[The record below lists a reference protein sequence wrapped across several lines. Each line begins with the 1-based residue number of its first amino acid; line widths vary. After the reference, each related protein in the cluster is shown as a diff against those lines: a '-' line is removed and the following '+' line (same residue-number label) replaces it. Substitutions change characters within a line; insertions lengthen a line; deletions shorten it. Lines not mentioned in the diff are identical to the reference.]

1 MLNMRRKYRYS
12 TIWMLMLILAVQFC
26 TASVNFAESVDPD
39 VHVDLTANIQ
49 EVEAGEEARI
59 NIPLITDRKTA
70 MYVRVSVADDL
81 DSVPFIFDDS
91 RPWTQVDKVTIKGAT
106 PYFKVRVSPTAK
118 PKIYEIKLNIEYESQ
133 AEDDFTTTDSIY
145 IKVLNNQVEPTL
157 GVVNYTF
164 TGDELSVNEPN
175 QAVVLT
181 VGNTGTNNANDV
193 RVSLKG
199 FAADGI
205 HLYKGMDVQAIDL
218 IEAKH
223 EKVAYFY
230 IEPSQNAP
238 SGEYQLE
245 VELKYYDDVGAEYT
259 RTSYIYV
266 PVQGNDTK
274 AIELSVNDLNAPD
287 KISAGETFKISGVLE
302 NTSSVEAEFVEVSL
316 DYPDGFIPE
325 SKPKKIIRDL
335 GAGETEEIF
344 FELSAAEDLETEHYP
359 INLVMTYNASG
370 DDAEK
375 SFKEYVGVSVNGTSG
390 LGRPKILIEDY
401 AFEGEAVMAGEVF
414 DLHLKFFNTSSDE
427 IVKNIKVSVSSDEGV
442 FSPADSSSSF
452 FIERIE
458 RQGYYDYVL
467 PLATKRDAAVKT
479 HNLKLVMEYE
489 DGEGNAYDSQ
499 EQPFKEEENLGIS
512 VSQPVRLETGDI
524 ITPFD
529 AYAGNPSDIE
539 LEFYNMGR
547 SDMFNMFV
555 KLEGEFTSQDGTY
568 FVGNFESGNSDYFMA
583 SIIPDAEG
591 EVSGNIVFTFED
603 ALGNPS
609 RVEKPF
615 SYFAS
620 AMPEFDAS
628 FDGEGQF
635 DGEFDEEMM
644 DMDEET
650 DYKNWMYAGG
660 ALILV
665 GAGVWYVR
673 RKKKQKAELL
683 RAMEEE
689 DE

>member
-1 MLNMRRKYRYS
+1 MKVKNNLRRGLLLVFMLQMIVGIMPAY
-12 TIWMLMLILAVQFC
+12 AVDD
-26 TASVNFAESVDPD
+26 VNPN
-39 VHVDLTANIQ
+39 VHVDLTAGIQ
-49 EVEAGEEARI
+49 EIYAGQDARI
-59 NIPLITDRKTA
+59 SIPLVTDDKTA
-70 MYVRVSVADDL
+70 INVTVAIASDL
-81 DSVPFIFDDS
+81 ESLPFIFDDS
-91 RPWTQVDKVTIKGAT
+91 RPWLEVDKITDSGAN
-106 PYFKVRVSPTAK
+106 PYFKPRISPTAK
-118 PKIYEIKLNIEYESQ
+118 EKVYEIQLDIEYERLSK
-133 AEDDFTTTDSIY
+133 DLYRTTDSIY
-145 IKVLNNQVEPTL
+145 IRIINDQVEPLL
-157 GVVNYTF
+157 GVVDYKMTQDPL
-164 TGDELSVNEPN
+164 TYDGAN

-181 VGNTGTNNANDV
+181 LGNSGTSDAHNIRA
-193 RVSLKG
+193 SLSG
-199 FAADGI
+199 FSSEGLHI
-205 HLYKGMDVQAIDL
+205 YKGMDIQAIEE
-218 IEAKH
+218 IKAKH
-223 EKVAYFY
+223 EKIAYFY
-230 IEPSQNAP
+230 LRPSEDAKTDEYEIEVTLQ
-238 SGEYQLE
+238 YD
-245 VELKYYDDVGAEYT
+245 DDVGAEYT
-259 RTSYIYV
+259 RKSYIYI
-266 PVQGNDTK
+266 PVQGTDTK
-274 AIELSVNDLNAPD
+274 AIELNVNNLVAPD
-287 KISAGETFKISGVLE
+287 KVSAGDTFKISGVLE
-302 NTSSVEAEFVEVSL
+302 NASSVEAEFVEVSL
-316 DYPDGFIPE
+316 EYPEGFIPE
-325 SKPKKIIRDL
+325 SKPKKIIRDM
-335 GAGETEEIF
+335 GPGQTEEVL
-344 FELSAAEDLETEHYP
+344 FELSATEDLKTDHYP
-359 INLVMTYNASG
+359 INLVMTYNAAG
-370 DDAEK
+370 DDTEE

-427 IVKNIKVSVSSDEGV
+427 IVKNIKVSVSSEEGV

-467 PLATKRDAAVKT
+467 PIETKRDAPVKT

-524 ITPFD
+524 ITPFE
-529 AYAGNPSDIE
+529 AYAGSPSDIE

-583 SIIPDAEG
+583 SITPDMEG

-620 AMPEFDAS
+620 AMPDFDTS
-628 FDGEGQF
+628 FEGEGKF
-635 DGEFDEEMM
+635 EDGFDEDMM
-644 DMDEET
+644 NPDEEKG
-650 DYKNWMYAGG
+650 YKNWLYAGI
-660 ALILV
+660 LLVLV
-665 GAGVWYVR
+665 GSGIWYVR
-673 RKKKQKAELL
+673 RKKKQKADLL